1 VAVGIG
7 ISSPLKYLLDKVKH
21 FRKSFVIFFVKK
33 WCYWELFGNIREH
46 KIYQRRWRGK
56 NIKEEGKEGKWENQ
70 KKICF
75 SSLTHTHLC
84 LRHGAHT
91 SVNV

>member
-1 VAVGIG
+1 MVVADFGYCSGARLQNV
-7 ISSPLKYLLDKVKH
+7 SRDLCCCLE
-21 FRKSFVIFFVKK
+21 RKALTRKM
-33 WCYWELFGNIREH
+33 ER
-46 KIYQRRWRGK
+46 K
-56 NIKEEGKEGKWENQ
+56 NIKEEGKEGRWENQ

-91 SVNV
+91 SIINIYDNKYL

>member
-1 VAVGIG
+1 MV
-7 ISSPLKYLLDKVKH
+7 LL
-21 FRKSFVIFFVKK
+21 RII
-33 WCYWELFGNIREH
+33 WEH
-46 KIYQRRWRGK
+46 KGTQNIPRKVERK
-56 NIKEEGKEGKWENQ
+56 NIKEEGKEGRWENE

-91 SVNV
+91 SRLYKVTI

>member
-1 VAVGIG
+1 VE
-7 ISSPLKYLLDKVKH
+7 
-21 FRKSFVIFFVKK
+21 R
-33 WCYWELFGNIREH
+33 
-46 KIYQRRWRGK
+46 K
-56 NIKEEGKEGKWENQ
+56 NIEEEGKEGRWENQ

-91 SVNV
+91 SRTFVAQKQTAAAKVVFVVSTASARNGSSIPRASMALYLYLYKI

>member
-1 VAVGIG
+1 MV
-7 ISSPLKYLLDKVKH
+7 LL
-21 FRKSFVIFFVKK
+21 RII
-33 WCYWELFGNIREH
+33 WEH
-46 KIYQRRWRGK
+46 KGTQNIPRKVERK
-56 NIKEEGKEGKWENQ
+56 NIKEEGKEGRWENE

-91 SVNV
+91 SHTFYKAFETRGVSHYGLAIIYI

>member
-1 VAVGIG
+1 VE
-7 ISSPLKYLLDKVKH
+7 
-21 FRKSFVIFFVKK
+21 R
-33 WCYWELFGNIREH
+33 
-46 KIYQRRWRGK
+46 K
-56 NIKEEGKEGKWENQ
+56 NIKEEGKEGRWENQ

-91 SVNV
+91 TSSLSQGLSESDAPNLLNFVPNFANFGDRLKWG